1 MGYNE
6 SERNEKSMISSNV
19 KYLRT
24 KYGMSQE
31 ALAEKLEVTR
41 QTVAKWESG
50 VSLPDV
56 RKCADIALLFDVSID
71 ALVTLP
77 LNDQKDAEMS
87 FKEGKYFFGIVKVGE
102 RGQVVIP
109 KHARQVYG
117 INPGDRLLAL
127 GDQRGMAL
135 AKMKVPDGF
144 SFDE

>member
-1 MGYNE
+1 
-6 SERNEKSMISSNV
+6 MISANI
-19 KYLRT
+19 KFLRA

-31 ALAEKLEVTR
+31 TLAEKLEVTR

-56 RKCADIALLFDVSID
+56 RKCADLALLFDVSID
-71 ALVTLP
+71 AMVTMP
-77 LNDQKDAEMS
+77 LDDQKDAEMS

-109 KHARQVYG
+109 KHARQVYD
-117 INPGDRLLAL
+117 INPGDKLLAL

-135 AKMKVPDGF
+135 AKMKVPDDF
-144 SFDE
+144 PFNE